1 MTMDNNVRTVLISY
15 LILSLVEAIFG
26 FVPPSSPR
34 QKSVCLP
41 TEPRAPFSAR
51 AVLPAALPNLR

>member
-1 MTMDNNVRTVLISY
+1 MTMDNNARTVLISY
-15 LILSLVEAIFG
+15 LILSLVAPIFR
-26 FVPPSSPR
+26 FVPPSI
-34 QKSVCLP
+34 P

>member
-15 LILSLVEAIFG
+15 LILSLVE
-26 FVPPSSPR
+26 R
-34 QKSVCLP
+34 DLWVCSALIP
-41 TEPRAPFSAR
+41 ATEICLSADEPRAPFSAR

>member
-1 MTMDNNVRTVLISY
+1 MTMDNNARTVLS
-15 LILSLVEAIFG
+15 LILSYLWLGAIFR
-26 FVPPSSPR
+26 FVPPSI
-34 QKSVCLP
+34 P